1 MEGYWD
7 ECLALPSKLKDWDAY
22 HDLKT
27 SLQNYL
33 EVFPLLRK
41 LNSKVTIATISSGD
55 NSCRDHCISILSP
68 LLYTFYMLLFFNR
81 LHASYIFFKNP
92 NELYILFKKILI
104 ASACLIRII
113 KKKNNVNFPILLFLL
128 FNISD

>member
-1 MEGYWD
+1 MIYEAIKKMFKNPKKLWNFVFQVEGYWD

-41 LNSKVTIATISSGD
+41 LNSKVTIAASSRG
-55 NSCRDHCISILSP
+55 R
-68 LLYTFYMLLFFNR
+68 
-81 LHASYIFFKNP
+81 
-92 NELYILFKKILI
+92 
-104 ASACLIRII
+104 
-113 KKKNNVNFPILLFLL
+113 
-128 FNISD
+128 